1 MRIGIVGLGLI
12 GGSMARAI
20 ARAGGHTVLAFD
32 RSEEVMRAAED
43 EGLIADRLDASS
55 LPSCD
60 LLLVAL
66 YPKATCEYLEA
77 NAAHIR
83 AGATV
88 VDLCGV
94 KGAVCPTG
102 FRLAEEHG
110 FTFIGGHPMAGREL
124 SGFAASKP
132 DLFDNASMVLVPP
145 DNCPESTLTDTE
157 KFFKSLGFKKIQ
169 CSTVAIHDR
178 EIAYTSQLCHVVSNA
193 YVQSDAA
200 LVHSGFSA
208 GSFRDLT
215 RVARLKPDMWCE
227 LFLENKDALA
237 DELHGLIERLCAFE
251 KAISND
257 DAAALTALLENG
269 VRMKEES
276 ERE

>member
-1 MRIGIVGLGLI
+1 
-12 GGSMARAI
+12 MARAI
-20 ARAGGHTVLAFD
+20 ARAGGHAVLAFD
-32 RSEEVMRAAED
+32 RSEEVMRAAEG
-43 EGLIADRLDASS
+43 EGLIAGRLDANA

-66 YPKATCEYLEA
+66 YPKATCEYLEQ
-77 NAAHIR
+77 NAAFVR

-102 FRLAEEHG
+102 FRLAEKHG

-124 SGFAASKP
+124 SGFGASKA
-132 DLFDNASMVLVPP
+132 DLFDSASMVLVPP
-145 DNCPESTLTDTE
+145 DNCSESALTDVE
-157 KFFKSLGFKKIQ
+157 KFFRSLGFKKIQ
-169 CSTVAIHDR
+169 RSTVAIHDR

-227 LFLENKDALA
+227 LFLENRDALT
-237 DELHGLIERLCAFE
+237 DELRGLIERLCAFE
-251 KAISND
+251 KAISNG

>member
-1 MRIGIVGLGLI
+1 MNIGIVGLGLI

-20 ARAGGHTVLAFD
+20 ARTGGHTVFALD
-32 RSEEVMRAAED
+32 RSEEVMRAAVG
-43 EGLIADRLDASS
+43 EGLVADRLDAST
-55 LPSCD
+55 LPRCD

-66 YPKATCEYLEA
+66 YPKATCEYLET

-83 AGATV
+83 SDATV

-102 FRLAEEHG
+102 FRLAEQHG

-124 SGFAASKP
+124 SGFAASKA
-132 DLFDNASMVLVPP
+132 DLFDGASMVLVPP
-145 DNCPESTLTDTE
+145 EDCPSDALDNAE
-157 KFFKSLGFKKIQ
+157 KFFGTLGFKKIQ
-169 CSTVAIHDR
+169 RSTVAIHDR

-227 LFLENKDALA
+227 LFLENKDALVS
-237 DELHGLIERLCAFE
+237 ELHGLIERLRDFE
-251 KAISND
+251 TAITSN

>member
-1 MRIGIVGLGLI
+1 MKVGIVGLGLI

-20 ARAGGHTVLAFD
+20 DRVGGHTVLAFD
-32 RSEEVMRAAED
+32 RSEEVMRSAKD
-43 EGLIADRLDASS
+43 EHLISDRLDASN
-55 LPSCD
+55 LPDCD
-60 LLLVAL
+60 MLLVAL
-66 YPKATCEYLEA
+66 YPKATCDYLEQ

-83 AGATV
+83 RGATV

-102 FRLAEEHG
+102 FRLAEAHG

-145 DNCPESTLTDTE
+145 ENCPESTLNNAE
-157 KFFKSLGFKKIQ
+157 SFFKSLGFRKIQ
-169 CSTVAIHDR
+169 RSTVAIHDR

-227 LFLENKDALA
+227 LFLENKAALV
-237 DELHGLIERLCAFE
+237 DELHGLIERLADFE
-251 KAISND
+251 KAIAND
-257 DAAALTALLENG
+257 DEAALTALLENG